1 MKKTQIEKK
10 LKRKTNSELVET
22 VIKSKKNENWLK
34 ISHLVSGSVRK
45 KISLNLRDINEQSK
59 DGDKVVVPGKVLSDG
74 KVEKKISISALSFSE
89 RAREKLKESKIPTST
104 LLEEIKKNP
113 KAEKIKLLDKR
124 IKRY

>member
-34 ISHLVSGSVRK
+34 ISHIVSGPARK
-45 KISLNLRDINEQSK
+45 AISLNLQDINEQSK
-59 DGDKVVVPGKVLSDG
+59 DGDKVIVPGKVLSDG
-74 KVEKKISISALSFSE
+74 KIDKKISVVALSFSE
-89 RAREKLKESKIPTST
+89 KARSKLKESKIPTLT

-113 KAEKIKLLDKR
+113 KAEKIKLLDKG